1 MTCNPLNL
9 PIESYLFNLFFFIT
23 IFFHYH
29 DLFSLTQ
36 SYFII
41 TIFFITIFFNYHN
54 LFQLSQSFSIITIF
68 FHYHN
73 LFQLSQSF
81 LSQSFFLFFYN
92 LYIENLFVRTY
103 FCLWESFFFFF
114 MISCKNLFFINLL
127 QHFATTSEHKVKIL
141 KAITLTYFFV
151 RAYLFSSFFYHS
163 KSIFIYVHSFWSVRI
178 ENLLQHE

>member
-1 MTCNPLNL
+1 MLSFLFLFTCMLFVLFMRVKSSCKKKIKRFKITLIPSFTIIMTCNPLNL
-9 PIESYLFNLFFFIT
+9 PIESYLFNLFFFIR

-29 DLFSLTQ
+29 NLFSLTQ

-81 LSQSFFLFFYN
+81 LSQSFFHFFYN

-103 FCLWESFFFFF
+103 FCL
-114 MISCKNLFFINLL
+114 
-127 QHFATTSEHKVKIL
+127 
-141 KAITLTYFFV
+141 
-151 RAYLFSSFFYHS
+151 
-163 KSIFIYVHSFWSVRI
+163 
-178 ENLLQHE
+178 